1 MTKKKSDQN
10 VTQTTSRR
18 KGNPKSVE
26 QVFAPGLVGAAQIAN
41 DLPVDVQVISL
52 RAFEQAHADIIEP
65 MVAFAIVTGA
75 AAGDEIIPARI
86 AAARAR
92 GNVIERQLGRRQHF
106 AAILA
111 GVVIAQEN
119 IFARQALALKGDVN
133 VFDEANDRRRR
144 HRKARRM
151 QPVVQRAFF
160 GVRHAFQNEDDGA
173 THGANVDRLKRC
185 VEYQNARVHLE
196 IEL

>member
-1 MTKKKSDQN
+1 M
-10 VTQTTSRR
+10 
-18 KGNPKSVE
+18 
-26 QVFAPGLVGAAQIAN
+26 
-41 DLPVDVQVISL
+41 
-52 RAFEQAHADIIEP
+52 
-65 MVAFAIVTGA
+65 
-75 AAGDEIIPARI
+75 
-86 AAARAR
+86 
-92 GNVIERQLGRRQHF
+92 IERQLGRRQHF

-111 GVVIAQEN
+111 SVVIAQEN
-119 IFARQALALKGDVN
+119 IFARQALALKRDVN
-133 VFDEANDRRRR
+133 VFNEANDRRRR

-185 VEYQNARVHLE
+185 VEYQNAHVHLE